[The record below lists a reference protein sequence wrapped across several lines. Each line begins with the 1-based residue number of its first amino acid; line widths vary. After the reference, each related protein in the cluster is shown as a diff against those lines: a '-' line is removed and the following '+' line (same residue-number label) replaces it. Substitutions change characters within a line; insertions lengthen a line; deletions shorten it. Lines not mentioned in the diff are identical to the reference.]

1 MIFRTFIF
9 LCLFLSSLYAD
20 GVYDLNVLSL
30 QAKVFPKVILTDT
43 DIANKTSNNTIV
55 ITILYDKIDTQTAIQ
70 FQKMVQRNYKTLKG
84 FDLSVRLLQYKNF
97 SQQKK
102 LSSAYFFLL
111 TDNTKQLT
119 SIAHEITK
127 EHRLTFCY
135 DEGYLDYGVMMGL
148 DIREKV
154 SLSLDLKTLK
164 QSKIKLQNSIFK
176 VVKIR

>member
-1 MIFRTFIF
+1 MIFKLFAFF
-9 LCLFLSSLYAD
+9 LLFLPSLYAD

-43 DIANKTSNNTIV
+43 NIENKTSNNKIV
-55 ITILYDKIDTQTAIQ
+55 ITVLYEKIDTQTAVQ

-84 FDLSVRLLQYKNF
+84 FDLSVRLLEYKNF
-97 SQQKK
+97 SQQKE

-111 TDNTKQLT
+111 TDNIKQLT
-119 SIAHEITK
+119 SIANEITN

-135 DEGYLDYGVMMGL
+135 DESYLDYGVMMGL
-148 DIREKV
+148 DISERV

-164 QSKIKLQNSIFK
+164 QSKVQLQNSIFK